1 VVSSFS
7 SSLFAK
13 SLEKISGF
21 FFFFFFVS
29 LGVGI

>member
-13 SLEKISGF
+13 SLEQICGF